1 MNELGW
7 KQLNQRRQENRLILL
22 HKELN
27 GYTNIPISDINQNKR
42 KQRKG
47 HNQQFQIPHARTDT
61 FKDSFIPK
69 TLKDW
74 NQLDPN
80 IRQKSTS
87 AKDPTYTFAE
97 LIRSDRFE

>member
-1 MNELGW
+1 MDM
-7 KQLNQRRQENRLILL
+7 QTSPSQ
-22 HKELN
+22 
-27 GYTNIPISDINQNKR
+27 TSTQNKR

-80 IRQKSTS
+80 ILQKFTS
-87 AKDPTYTFAE
+87 AKDPTSTFAE
-97 LIRSDRFE
+97 LIRSNRFE